1 MSMRSES
8 KLSESYINN
17 IIEKLIMMKILILLD
32 LQIIQLISIII
43 I

>member
-17 IIEKLIMMKILILLD
+17 IVEKQIMMKILILLD